1 MKEMP
6 GTTYHFLL
14 LWDILHKMMS
24 DSSTPREKH
33 HILLGFAQRLYIT
46 WDTFIAND
54 LFTYAAAGAYS
65 FLLSA
70 FPVVLMVLV
79 VLLRFLNASPEMVD
93 DLALSLNV
101 LVSSINLT
109 QILESVMEVKRIG
122 FLEILLG
129 FSIFWMARRFFA
141 SIQQSMR
148 VIYRKRG
155 KGKPIKENLLVLA
168 GEIVLVVL
176 IVAGVVAVAAA
187 RALIGTALSEN
198 LLSPLALDIARN
210 ILQFAPIGIIF
221 AFLFLVYYFTP
232 RVRPPAL
239 HCALAA
245 AACTAA
251 IILVLILFGSLVNM
265 TRYNIVY
272 GILANVIVLLVEVYL
287 FFVLFLFFA
296 QFQFVLQFYE
306 SFLLARLYLLP
317 PYHAADLGA
326 QFERVLFINPSLF
339 YRRYGLA
346 RKEGEV
352 IFAQGEDSSELYY
365 VWSGTVDLVR
375 ENRVSEVSRGGMFG
389 EFSILL
395 GVGRT
400 ATAVAATDCV
410 VLRIPSELFRETIEV
425 DGKVSHRTLLAV
437 SDYVRKNHLE
447 VLLDETDL

>member
-1 MKEMP
+1 
-6 GTTYHFLL
+6 
-14 LWDILHKMMS
+14 MS
-24 DSSTPREKH
+24 DSRTQQEKQ
-33 HILLGFAQRLYIT
+33 HILLGFAQRFYIT

-70 FPVVLMVLV
+70 FPVMLMVLV
-79 VLLRFLNASPEMVD
+79 ILLRFLRASPEVVD
-93 DLALSLNV
+93 DLTGSLNV
-101 LVSSINLT
+101 LVSSINIAD
-109 QILESVMEVKRIG
+109 ILRSVMAVKRIG
-122 FLEILLG
+122 FFEIILG

-155 KGKPIKENLLVLA
+155 KFKPIKENLVVLG
-168 GEIVLVVL
+168 GEAVLVVL
-176 IVAGVVAVAAA
+176 IVLGAVTVTAGNAIFGS
-187 RALIGTALSEN
+187 ALTES
-198 LLSPLALDIARN
+198 LLSPLARDIARN
-210 ILQFAPIGIIF
+210 VLRFAPIGIIF

-232 RVRPPAL
+232 RVKPPAP

-251 IILVLILFGSLVNM
+251 ILLVQTLFGSLVNM
-265 TRYNIVY
+265 ARYNIVY
-272 GILANVIVLLVEVYL
+272 GIFANVIVLLLEVYL

-296 QFQFVLQFYE
+296 QFQFILQFYD

-317 PYHAADLGA
+317 PYHAADIGS
-326 QFERVLFINPSLF
+326 QFERVMFINPSLF
-339 YRRYGLA
+339 YRRYALSK
-346 RKEGEV
+346 REGEV

-365 VWSGTVDLVR
+365 VWAGTVDLVR
-375 ENRVSEVSRGGMFG
+375 ENRVSEIGRGGMFG
-389 EFSILL
+389 EFATLL
-395 GVGRT
+395 GIGRT

-410 VLRIPSELFRETIEV
+410 VLRIPSELFLETIEV

-447 VLLDETDL
+447 VLLDETHS